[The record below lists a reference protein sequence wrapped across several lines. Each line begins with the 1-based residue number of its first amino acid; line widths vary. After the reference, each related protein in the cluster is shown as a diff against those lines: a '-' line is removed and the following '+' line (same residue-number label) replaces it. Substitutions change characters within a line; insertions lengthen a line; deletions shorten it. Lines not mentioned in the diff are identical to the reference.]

1 MQTNS
6 PPLPAPL
13 RVLAAGAV
21 KAVVRDLF
29 EGSRIRSG
37 CRLDV
42 AFDTVGALRDRVLA
56 GERPDVAILS
66 APAMKHLTEQG
77 LIERRRLVELGRT
90 GVALAGPEGSPRAAM
105 ETAEAF
111 SVVLRAA
118 PSIGYADPA
127 RGATAGA
134 HFVRCLDRLGLADAL
149 RDRLKVFPFGV
160 DAVSAVGRGEVAVAV
175 SQATEIVP
183 RPEVAFLGMFPNEC
197 QIWTDYEAA
206 ALSDRPEAH
215 EFMDA
220 LETLAGAAALARV
233 GFLRPDEVT
242 RPRPQRGDR

>member
-1 MQTNS
+1 
-6 PPLPAPL
+6 
-13 RVLAAGAV
+13 V

-29 EGSRIRSG
+29 ECSRIRSG
-37 CRLDV
+37 CQLDV

-56 GERPDVAILS
+56 GDRPDVVILS
-66 APAMKHLTEQG
+66 APAMKHLTEQ
-77 LIERRRLVELGRT
+77 RLLDRGRTVELGRT

-105 ETAEAF
+105 ETAEGF
-111 SVVLRAA
+111 SMVLRAA
-118 PSIGYADPA
+118 PSIGYADHA

-149 RDRLKVFPFGV
+149 RNRLKVFPFGV
-160 DAVSAVGRGEVAVAV
+160 DAVSAVGRGEVAFAV

-183 RPEVAFLGMFPNEC
+183 QPEVAFLGMFPDEC
-197 QIWTDYEAA
+197 QIWTAYEAA

-220 LETLAGAAALARV
+220 LESSAGAAALARV
-233 GFLRPDEVT
+233 GFLRTGET
-242 RPRPQRGDR
+242 ARPRP